1 MFSSVHACTLHAF
14 PYLQFLFLSA
24 YTLCVSRNK
33 RKSQDVLF
41 HIAFGG
47 LIVCAIWVCI
57 SVCLPAKT
65 EFCICFHLTHI
76 PVFGYYRS
84 TLVRMKQL
92 CLSFCFPFL
101 PFHSHTLIILPAH
114 TAHWYTIPKHKTSQ
128 SIFTRERIQI
138 KNALHFSTQHCSRF
152 NGICCNSFEHW
163 FQINIVC
170 AFFASVQSF

>member
-1 MFSSVHACTLHAF
+1 MCL
-14 PYLQFLFLSA
+14 
-24 YTLCVSRNK
+24 
-33 RKSQDVLF
+33 
-41 HIAFGG
+41 
-47 LIVCAIWVCI
+47 

-170 AFFASVQSF
+170 AFFCIGSIILEKLAVLFCDEILSKFSPNLQK